1 MQLIS
6 QIKQHE
12 SSAGTKVYKL
22 KSVRGGGPFSQGYS
36 EALCDM
42 ETDGGGWLVIQR
54 RLPNGTV
61 NFTRDWADYENGFG
75 NLNGEFWYGLR
86 NIHALTT
93 QNEVELRID
102 MVRESDDFEF
112 YWTYQ
117 SFRVAEA
124 SDMYRLTI
132 GEAEG
137 SYGIDAMTY
146 HNNHQ
151 FSTYDND
158 NNRSCPFRHQGGWWY
173 HSCYR
178 ANLNG
183 PHTLPATPGINTFA
197 RLIWNDGSNYIDLS
211 SVEIKIRVKQC
222 QLQEDTSC

>member
-1 MQLIS
+1 M
-6 QIKQHE
+6 KQHE

-22 KSVRGGGPFSQGYS
+22 KSVRDYGGPFSQGYS

-61 NFTRDWADYENGFG
+61 DFVRNWADYENGFG
-75 NLNGEFWYGLR
+75 DLNGEFWYGLK
-86 NIHALTT
+86 NIHALTR

-117 SFRVAEA
+117 TFRVAGA
-124 SDMYRLTI
+124 SDKYQLTI

-137 SYGIDAMTY
+137 SYETDAMAY
-146 HNNHQ
+146 HNNQ
-151 FSTYDND
+151 MFSTYDND
-158 NNRSCPFRHQGGWWY
+158 NDQYSGSCSLLQQGGWWY
-173 HSCYR
+173 NGCFY

-183 PHTLPATPGINTFA
+183 PHTLPDTPGNA
-197 RLIWNDGSNYIDLS
+197 RLLWNDSSNFIDLS
-211 SVEIKIRVKQC
+211 SVEMKIRVKHC
-222 QLQEDTSC
+222 QLQEGTSC